1 MLAADLTGKRALVT
15 GGVSGIGLA
24 TVKTLAGMGA
34 QVAANHLPDDD
45 TATPCIEGLVAEGLS
60 VIGAPGDVS
69 KPGEAEEMV
78 HAAVNAMGGLDYL
91 VNNAA
96 TPITKVPIDM
106 GDLDAMSEEF
116 WNKILTT
123 NVVGSFRC
131 AKAAASALRDG
142 GGAIVNLASIAGINS
157 AGSSMAYGAGKAAII
172 NMTKN
177 LARGL
182 GPDVRVNA
190 VAPGHVESPWTAH
203 WSDEKRAADRAA
215 SILGRNCYPDD
226 IAEAIVFFLAG
237 AGAVTGQTLVIDAG
251 LTL

>member
-1 MLAADLTGKRALVT
+1 MLRADLTGKRALVT

-24 TVKTLAGMGA
+24 TVRGLAGMGA
-34 QVAANHLPDDD
+34 QVAANHLPADE
-45 TATPCIEGLVAEGLS
+45 TADQCIEALVDEGLN
-60 VIGAPGDVS
+60 VIAAPGDVS

-78 HAAVNAMGGLDYL
+78 QAAVSAMGGLDYL

-96 TPITKVPIDM
+96 TPNTQEPIEM
-106 GDLDAMSEEF
+106 GDLDAMTEEF
-116 WNKILTT
+116 WQKILTT

-131 AKAAASALRDG
+131 AKAAAPALRKG
-142 GGAIVNLASIAGINS
+142 GGAVVNLASIAGINS

-182 GPDVRVNA
+182 APDVRVNA
-190 VAPGHVESPWTAH
+190 VAPGLVESPWTAD
-203 WSDEKRAADRAA
+203 WPEERREGARQTALLK
-215 SILGRNCYPDD
+215 RNCYPDD
-226 IAEAIVFFLAG
+226 IAEAIIFFLAG
-237 AGAVTGQTLVIDAG
+237 ANAVTGQTLVIDAG